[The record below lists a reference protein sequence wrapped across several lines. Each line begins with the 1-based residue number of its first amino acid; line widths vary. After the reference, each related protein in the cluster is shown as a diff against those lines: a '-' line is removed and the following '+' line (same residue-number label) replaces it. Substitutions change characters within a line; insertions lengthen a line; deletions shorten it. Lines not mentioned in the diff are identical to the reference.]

1 MRSSKL
7 ATAALTVIL
16 ALLVLSASIAVPIL
30 FRPFYYIQI
39 DALRLPERTGWPE
52 EVIREAYDEVLDFCV
67 LGTPFGTG
75 ELSWS
80 ESGRSHFADV
90 RVLFRA
96 DFLVLGVTA
105 VSAALLLFLR
115 RLHRLEF
122 YRPAGRGPG
131 FWAGVL
137 AAGLV
142 LAVGALA
149 ALDFSRA
156 FTVFHAVFFPGKDN
170 WLFNPAT
177 DEIILIMPERFFLN
191 CALLIGAVLL
201 SACGALIAG
210 DLLSAYRRTKKTV
223 LPR

>member
-105 VSAALLLFLR
+105 VSGGG
-115 RLHRLEF
+115 
-122 YRPAGRGPG
+122 RPGG
-131 FWAGVL
+131 
-137 AAGLV
+137 AGLQPGLYRLSCGLFSRQRQ
-142 LAVGALA
+142 LAV
-149 ALDFSRA
+149 
-156 FTVFHAVFFPGKDN
+156 
-170 WLFNPAT
+170 
-177 DEIILIMPERFFLN
+177 
-191 CALLIGAVLL
+191 
-201 SACGALIAG
+201 
-210 DLLSAYRRTKKTV
+210 
-223 LPR
+223 

>member
-105 VSAALLLFLR
+105 VSAALLLLLR
-115 RLHRLEF
+115 RLHR
-122 YRPAGRGPG
+122 PG

-210 DLLSAYRRTKKTV
+210 DLLSAHRRKKKTV

>member
-1 MRSSKL
+1 MPS
-7 ATAALTVIL
+7 V
-16 ALLVLSASIAVPIL
+16 
-30 FRPFYYIQI
+30 
-39 DALRLPERTGWPE
+39 LPERTGWPE
-52 EVIREAYDEVLDFCV
+52 EVIREADPSEVLDFCV
-67 LGTPFGTG
+67 LRERPLGPGSCPG
-75 ELSWS
+75 RSR
-80 ESGRSHFADV
+80 GRSHFADV

-105 VSAALLLFLR
+105 VSAALLLLLR

-122 YRPAGRGPG
+122 YRPVGRGPG

-210 DLLSAYRRTKKTV
+210 DRLSVHRRTKKTV
-223 LPR
+223 LPRWSVTASGPGP

>member
-105 VSAALLLFLR
+105 VSAALLLLLR

-122 YRPAGRGPG
+122 YRPGVLGGGAGRRSGTGGGRPG
-131 FWAGVL
+131 G
-137 AAGLV
+137 AGLQPGLYRLSCGLFSRQRQ
-142 LAVGALA
+142 LAV
-149 ALDFSRA
+149 
-156 FTVFHAVFFPGKDN
+156 
-170 WLFNPAT
+170 
-177 DEIILIMPERFFLN
+177 
-191 CALLIGAVLL
+191 
-201 SACGALIAG
+201 
-210 DLLSAYRRTKKTV
+210 
-223 LPR
+223 

>member
-1 MRSSKL
+1 M
-7 ATAALTVIL
+7 
-16 ALLVLSASIAVPIL
+16 
-30 FRPFYYIQI
+30 
-39 DALRLPERTGWPE
+39 
-52 EVIREAYDEVLDFCV
+52 LDFCV

-210 DLLSAYRRTKKTV
+210 DLLSAHRRKKKTV

>member
-105 VSAALLLFLR
+105 VSAALLLLLR

-122 YRPAGRGPG
+122 YRPVGRGPG
-131 FWAGVL
+131 FW
-137 AAGLV
+137 
-142 LAVGALA
+142 ALA

-210 DLLSAYRRTKKTV
+210 DLLSAHRRKKKTV

>member
-105 VSAALLLFLR
+105 VSAALLLLLR

-122 YRPAGRGPG
+122 TAQWAEDRGFGRGCWPPVWYWR
-131 FWAGVL
+131 WAL
-137 AAGLV
+137 WRRWTSAGPLPS
-142 LAVGALA
+142 
-149 ALDFSRA
+149 FMRS
-156 FTVFHAVFFPGKDN
+156 FFPAKTTGC
-170 WLFNPAT
+170 
-177 DEIILIMPERFFLN
+177 LI
-191 CALLIGAVLL
+191 
-201 SACGALIAG
+201 
-210 DLLSAYRRTKKTV
+210 
-223 LPR
+223 LPRMKSF

>member
-39 DALRLPERTGWPE
+39 DALRLPERTGWAE

-96 DFLVLGVTA
+96 DFLVLGV
-105 VSAALLLFLR
+105 
-115 RLHRLEF
+115 
-122 YRPAGRGPG
+122 
-131 FWAGVL
+131 
-137 AAGLV
+137 
-142 LAVGALA
+142 
-149 ALDFSRA
+149 
-156 FTVFHAVFFPGKDN
+156 KDN

-210 DLLSAYRRTKKTV
+210 DLLSAHRRKKKTV

>member
-39 DALRLPERTGWPE
+39 DALRLPERTGWAE

-80 ESGRSHFADV
+80 ESGRSHFLDV
-90 RVLFRA
+90 R
-96 DFLVLGVTA
+96 VTA

-137 AAGLV
+137 ARRSGTGGGRPGGAGLQPGLYRLSCGLFSRQRQ
-142 LAVGALA
+142 LAV
-149 ALDFSRA
+149 
-156 FTVFHAVFFPGKDN
+156 
-170 WLFNPAT
+170 
-177 DEIILIMPERFFLN
+177 
-191 CALLIGAVLL
+191 
-201 SACGALIAG
+201 
-210 DLLSAYRRTKKTV
+210 
-223 LPR
+223 

>member
-105 VSAALLLFLR
+105 VSAALLLLLR

-122 YRPAGRGPG
+122 YRPVGRGPG

-156 FTVFHAVFFPGKDN
+156 
-170 WLFNPAT
+170 FNPAT

-210 DLLSAYRRTKKTV
+210 DLLSAHRRKKKTV

>member
-105 VSAALLLFLR
+105 VSAALLL
-115 RLHRLEF
+115 
-122 YRPAGRGPG
+122 G
-131 FWAGVL
+131 
-137 AAGLV
+137 
-142 LAVGALA
+142 
-149 ALDFSRA
+149 
-156 FTVFHAVFFPGKDN
+156 
-170 WLFNPAT
+170 
-177 DEIILIMPERFFLN
+177 
-191 CALLIGAVLL
+191 
-201 SACGALIAG
+201 
-210 DLLSAYRRTKKTV
+210 RRTFV
-223 LPR
+223 RLPSGRLAGIRVVIIFAPLV

>member
-67 LGTPFGTG
+67 LGTPLWDRGAVLVGVGAEPLCRCPGALSGGLFSFGRHG
-75 ELSWS
+75 CVCGVAPPPEAAAPA
-80 ESGRSHFADV
+80 G
-90 RVLFRA
+90 VLPP
-96 DFLVLGVTA
+96 
-105 VSAALLLFLR
+105 S
-115 RLHRLEF
+115 
-122 YRPAGRGPG
+122 GRGPG

-142 LAVGALA
+142 LAVGAWRRWTSPA
-149 ALDFSRA
+149 FS
-156 FTVFHAVFFPGKDN
+156 VFHAVLFPGKDN

-210 DLLSAYRRTKKTV
+210 DLLSAHRRTKKTV

>member
-105 VSAALLLFLR
+105 VSAALLLLLR

-131 FWAGVL
+131 APWRRWTSAGPL
-137 AAGLV
+137 PS
-142 LAVGALA
+142 
-149 ALDFSRA
+149 FMRS
-156 FTVFHAVFFPGKDN
+156 FFPAKTTGC
-170 WLFNPAT
+170 
-177 DEIILIMPERFFLN
+177 LI
-191 CALLIGAVLL
+191 
-201 SACGALIAG
+201 
-210 DLLSAYRRTKKTV
+210 
-223 LPR
+223 LPRMKSF

>member
-122 YRPAGRGPG
+122 YRPAGRGPVG
-131 FWAGVL
+131 YWRWAL
-137 AAGLV
+137 WRRLTSAGPLPS
-142 LAVGALA
+142 
-149 ALDFSRA
+149 FMRS
-156 FTVFHAVFFPGKDN
+156 FFPAKTTGC
-170 WLFNPAT
+170 
-177 DEIILIMPERFFLN
+177 LI
-191 CALLIGAVLL
+191 
-201 SACGALIAG
+201 
-210 DLLSAYRRTKKTV
+210 
-223 LPR
+223 LPRMKSF

>member
-105 VSAALLLFLR
+105 VSAA
-115 RLHRLEF
+115 
-122 YRPAGRGPG
+122 
-131 FWAGVL
+131 
-137 AAGLV
+137 
-142 LAVGALA
+142 
-149 ALDFSRA
+149 

-210 DLLSAYRRTKKTV
+210 DLLSAHRRKKKTV

>member
-1 MRSSKL
+1 M
-7 ATAALTVIL
+7 
-16 ALLVLSASIAVPIL
+16 
-30 FRPFYYIQI
+30 
-39 DALRLPERTGWPE
+39 
-52 EVIREAYDEVLDFCV
+52 
-67 LGTPFGTG
+67 
-75 ELSWS
+75 
-80 ESGRSHFADV
+80 
-90 RVLFRA
+90 
-96 DFLVLGVTA
+96 
-105 VSAALLLFLR
+105 SAALLLLLR
-115 RLHRLEF
+115 RRTGWSFTAQRAEDRGF
-122 YRPAGRGPG
+122 GRGCWPP
-131 FWAGVL
+131 
-137 AAGLV
+137 GLV

-210 DLLSAYRRTKKTV
+210 DLLSAHRRKKKTV